1 MTAFNPNKKRFLWLP
16 MLFFQVL
23 GISQNKNENMDYTTG
38 VFVGSTNR
46 TITDKKNDLSF
57 PVLVQYPTLE
67 NPRPTRFGP
76 YTMDVAIDAEVME
89 GEFPLVLIS
98 HGNGGSH
105 LLYRTISTYLA
116 KKGFVVAMIE
126 HYGNNRHN
134 NELEKSELNLQYR
147 PAHISLTIDGLVSDK
162 VIGEYISTNKI
173 GMIGHSF
180 GGYAALA
187 ASGGT
192 PWTKEGQK
200 IKVQHDDRIKATI
213 LMAPAAAYF
222 IPPNALEK
230 VTIPILLVI
239 GEKDMITP
247 KQWTEDVILNRVTNP
262 SKVQVMKIEN
272 AGHFSFISPF
282 PPGMVNP
289 GFLPSTDPA
298 GFNREKFHEQL
309 PIDIFNFLN
318 GKL

>member
-1 MTAFNPNKKRFLWLP
+1 MTAFNPNKKRFLGLP

-76 YTMDVAIDAEVME
+76 YTMDVAIDAEVMK

-98 HGNGGSH
+98 HGNSGSH
-105 LLYRTISTYLA
+105 LLYRTISTFLA

-162 VIGEYISTNKI
+162 VIGEYISTKGN
-173 GMIGHSF
+173 
-180 GGYAALA
+180 
-187 ASGGT
+187 
-192 PWTKEGQK
+192 
-200 IKVQHDDRIKATI
+200 V
-213 LMAPAAAYF
+213 
-222 IPPNALEK
+222 LE
-230 VTIPILLVI
+230 V
-239 GEKDMITP
+239 
-247 KQWTEDVILNRVTNP
+247 
-262 SKVQVMKIEN
+262 
-272 AGHFSFISPF
+272 
-282 PPGMVNP
+282 
-289 GFLPSTDPA
+289 FLPGKVASMIVKRADVVQD
-298 GFNREKFHEQL
+298 EKPDVHEL
-309 PIDIFNFLN
+309 AM
-318 GKL
+318 GKLVLGEDST